1 MENKEKD
8 KFDLALDVK
17 LEELKVCQKNHNT
30 DSCLKCDKVIGCELR
45 AAYVKAAYETMSK
58 GSGGGFEF

>member
-1 MENKEKD
+1 MENKVKD
-8 KFDLALDVK
+8 KFDLALDAK
-17 LEELKVCQKNHNT
+17 LEELKKCQISNSV

-45 AAYVKAAYETMSK
+45 ASYVKTAYETMSK

>member
-1 MENKEKD
+1 MEDKVKD

-17 LEELKVCQKNHNT
+17 LKELKECQNNNNV
-30 DSCLKCDKVIGCELR
+30 DSCLKCEKIIGCKLR
-45 AAYVKAAYETMSK
+45 NSYVKAAYETMNK